1 MGATKTT
8 VGRVSMIDKINK
20 LISEFN
26 ALVNRRNNAEK
37 WFDLTSTSDVDRDKW
52 QDGIF
57 KLNDDIEGK
66 ARELE
71 LLGFVMQLKFIWY
84 GIMEG
89 LK

>member
-1 MGATKTT
+1 MT
-8 VGRVSMIDKINK
+8 DKINK
-20 LISEFN
+20 LIAEFN
-26 ALVNRRNNAEK
+26 TLVTRRNNAEK
-37 WFDLTSTSDVDRDKW
+37 WFDLPSTSDADRDKW
-52 QDGIF
+52 TDGIF
-57 KLNDDIEGK
+57 KLSDDIEGK